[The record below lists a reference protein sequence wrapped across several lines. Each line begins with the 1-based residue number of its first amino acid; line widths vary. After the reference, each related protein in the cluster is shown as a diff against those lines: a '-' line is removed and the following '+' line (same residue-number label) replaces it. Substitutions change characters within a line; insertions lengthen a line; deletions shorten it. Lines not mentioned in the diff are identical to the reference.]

1 MTAGCTLSPV
11 AKQTAGG
18 YLLRGM
24 KRGKELSFAS
34 ADGLVNSGV
43 MNMMNK
49 HWECFV
55 KNGEKYG
62 HVPCS
67 NGQCSTLISLH
78 HD

>member
-43 MNMMNK
+43 MNK
-49 HWECFV
+49 PELV
-55 KNGEKYG
+55 G
-62 HVPCS
+62 VPVPTRPVRTDQLEPAS
-67 NGQCSTLISLH
+67 VSKSMH
-78 HD
+78 